1 MSKFSKE
8 EKMNAVK
15 RRLEGKESYASIA
28 GSIGAGETTIQTWVL
43 NYEAMGEDAFIRSS
57 NRHYTLEEKN
67 EAVKFYLE
75 GKGSLSATCKKFK
88 IPSAGTLRRWIKVY
102 NDCELKASPAG
113 GKKTVMIKGR
123 KTTLEERIAIVENH
137 IKSGSTYDET
147 AQKYNVSYQQI
158 YQWHH
163 KYMDKGVDGLKDGRG
178 RTRTEEEMSE
188 LEKLKAENRLL
199 KAELENRK
207 LENLFLK
214 KVKEIERRRF

>member
-67 EAVKFYLE
+67 EAVRFYLE

-199 KAELENRK
+199 KAELENRE

>member
-28 GSIGAGETTIQTWVL
+28 GSIGADRTTIQTWVL

-113 GKKTVMIKGR
+113 GKRTVMIKGR

>member
-67 EAVKFYLE
+67 EAVRFYLE

-88 IPSAGTLRRWIKVY
+88 IPSAGILRRWIKVY

>member
-67 EAVKFYLE
+67 EAVRFYLE

-123 KTTLEERIAIVENH
+123 NTTLEERIAIVENH

>member
-67 EAVKFYLE
+67 EAIRFYLE

-102 NDCELKASPAG
+102 NDCELKASPVG
-113 GKKTVMIKGR
+113 GKRTVMIKGR

>member
-28 GSIGAGETTIQTWVL
+28 GSIGADRTTIKTWVL

-88 IPSAGTLRRWIKVY
+88 IPSARTLRRWIKVY

-113 GKKTVMIKGR
+113 GKRTVMIKGR

>member
-67 EAVKFYLE
+67 EAVRFYLE

-113 GKKTVMIKGR
+113 GKRTVMIKGR

-158 YQWHH
+158 YQWYH

>member
-1 MSKFSKE
+1 MPKFSKE

-67 EAVKFYLE
+67 EAVRFCLE

-163 KYMDKGVDGLKDGRG
+163 KYMVKGVDGLKDGRG

>member
-8 EKMNAVK
+8 EKMSAVK

-67 EAVKFYLE
+67 EAVRFCLE

>member
-28 GSIGAGETTIQTWVL
+28 GSIGAGETTIKTWVL

-67 EAVKFYLE
+67 EAVRFYLE

>member
-1 MSKFSKE
+1 MISRLQFFS
-8 EKMNAVK
+8 
-15 RRLEGKESYASIA
+15 I
-28 GSIGAGETTIQTWVL
+28 
-43 NYEAMGEDAFIRSS
+43 
-57 NRHYTLEEKN
+57 TLEEKN
-67 EAVKFYLE
+67 EAVRFYLE

-102 NDCELKASPAG
+102 NDCELKASPVG
-113 GKKTVMIKGR
+113 GKRTVMIKGR

-147 AQKYNVSYQQI
+147 AQKYNISYQQI
-158 YQWHH
+158 YQWYH

>member
-67 EAVKFYLE
+67 EAVRFCLE

-163 KYMDKGVDGLKDGRG
+163 KYMVKGVDGLKDGRG

>member
-67 EAVKFYLE
+67 EAVRFYLE

-147 AQKYNVSYQQI
+147 AQKYNVSYRQI
-158 YQWHH
+158 SQWHH
-163 KYMDKGVDGLKDGRG
+163 KYMDKGVDGLRDGRG

>member
-8 EKMNAVK
+8 EKMSAVK

-28 GSIGAGETTIQTWVL
+28 GSIGAGETTIKTWVL

-67 EAVKFYLE
+67 EAVRFCLE

>member
-1 MSKFSKE
+1 
-8 EKMNAVK
+8 
-15 RRLEGKESYASIA
+15 
-28 GSIGAGETTIQTWVL
+28 
-43 NYEAMGEDAFIRSS
+43 MGEDAFIRSS

>member
-28 GSIGAGETTIQTWVL
+28 GSIGAGKTTIQTWVL

-67 EAVKFYLE
+67 EAVRFYLE

>member
-8 EKMNAVK
+8 EKMNAVE

-28 GSIGAGETTIQTWVL
+28 GSIGAGETTIKSWIL

-67 EAVKFYLE
+67 EAIKFYLE
-75 GKGSLSATCKKFK
+75 GKGSISATCKKFK
-88 IPSAGTLRRWIKVY
+88 IPSTRTLRRWIKVY

-113 GKKTVMIKGR
+113 GKRTVMIKGR
-123 KTTLEERIAIVENH
+123 KTTLEERIAIVEDH

-158 YQWHH
+158 YQWYH

>member
-67 EAVKFYLE
+67 EAVRFYLE

-113 GKKTVMIKGR
+113 GKKTVMIKER

>member
-67 EAVKFYLE
+67 EAVRFYLE

-163 KYMDKGVDGLKDGRG
+163 KYMDKGVDGLKDGR
-178 RTRTEEEMSE
+178 TRTEEEMSE

>member
-28 GSIGAGETTIQTWVL
+28 GSIGAGETTIKTWVL

-67 EAVKFYLE
+67 EAVRFCLE

-113 GKKTVMIKGR
+113 GKRTVMIKGR

>member
-1 MSKFSKE
+1 M
-8 EKMNAVK
+8 
-15 RRLEGKESYASIA
+15 
-28 GSIGAGETTIQTWVL
+28 
-43 NYEAMGEDAFIRSS
+43 
-57 NRHYTLEEKN
+57 
-67 EAVKFYLE
+67 
-75 GKGSLSATCKKFK
+75 
-88 IPSAGTLRRWIKVY
+88 Y

-163 KYMDKGVDGLKDGRG
+163 KYMVKGVDGLKDGRG

>member
-67 EAVKFYLE
+67 EAVRFYLE

-113 GKKTVMIKGR
+113 GKRTVMIKGR

-178 RTRTEEEMSE
+178 RARTEEEMSE

>member
-15 RRLEGKESYASIA
+15 RRPEGKESYASIA

-67 EAVKFYLE
+67 EAVRFYLE

-113 GKKTVMIKGR
+113 GKRTVMIKGR

-178 RTRTEEEMSE
+178 RTGTEEEMSE

>member
-28 GSIGAGETTIQTWVL
+28 GSIGADRTIIKTWVL

-67 EAVKFYLE
+67 EAVRFYLE